1 MANALV
7 RPPELGGRIT
17 ALGEQVAEDAAVLSQ
32 VKSRL
37 MALLRESF
45 MSWVTIFYLMR
56 DISCNKPTQKHNP
69 LINAFALPA
78 NENNRVVRP
87 IGPNIKST
95 ISSLIIFST
104 HCQFIIFDLAQCF
117 KSEAGLQYPR
127 VGSLIIHFYF
137 IRTPYWHKM
146 HLQQ

>member
-1 MANALV
+1 MANAPV
-7 RPPELGGRIT
+7 RPPEPGARIT

-37 MALLRESF
+37 MVLLRESF
-45 MSWVTIFYLMR
+45 MSWVTIFHLMR

-87 IGPNIKST
+87 IGPNIKSA
-95 ISSLIIFST
+95 ISSLIISST
-104 HCQFIIFDLAQCF
+104 QCQFIISYLAQWLMS
-117 KSEAGLQYPR
+117 KRGLKCLR
-127 VGSLIIHFYF
+127 VCS
-137 IRTPYWHKM
+137 
-146 HLQQ
+146 

>member
-1 MANALV
+1 MANAPV
-7 RPPELGGRIT
+7 QPPEPGARIT

-45 MSWVTIFYLMR
+45 ISWVTIFHLMR

-87 IGPNIKST
+87 IGPKIIST
-95 ISSLIIFST
+95 ISSLIISSAQ
-104 HCQFIIFDLAQCF
+104 CQFIISDLDQGLMS
-117 KSEAGLQYPR
+117 KPGLQRPR
-127 VGSLIIHFYF
+127 VCS
-137 IRTPYWHKM
+137 
-146 HLQQ
+146 

>member
-1 MANALV
+1 MANAPV
-7 RPPELGGRIT
+7 WPPERGARIT
-17 ALGEQVAEDAAVLSQ
+17 ALSEQVAEDAAVLSL

-45 MSWVTIFYLMR
+45 MSWVTIFHLMR

-69 LINAFALPA
+69 LINAFALLA

-95 ISSLIIFST
+95 ISSLIISSAQ
-104 HCQFIIFDLAQCF
+104 CQYIISDLA
-117 KSEAGLQYPR
+117 
-127 VGSLIIHFYF
+127 
-137 IRTPYWHKM
+137 
-146 HLQQ
+146 

>member
-1 MANALV
+1 MVWRECAV
-7 RPPELGGRIT
+7 GGERTGPAPRAGRADET

-45 MSWVTIFYLMR
+45 MSWVTIFHLMR

-95 ISSLIIFST
+95 ISSLIISSAQ
-104 HCQFIIFDLAQCF
+104 CQFIISDLAQCLM
-117 KSEAGLQYPR
+117 SEPGLQRPR
-127 VGSLIIHFYF
+127 VCS
-137 IRTPYWHKM
+137 
-146 HLQQ
+146 